1 MNPTRRSLLAGV
13 GAGALGLAGCAAPS
27 ESPQQQTDS
36 DYTDIYRQ
44 VADSVVEIHVT
55 DGEQTVGQGS
65 GFVIADGAIVT
76 NHHVVDVGP
85 TVSVRLSTHEWAEV
99 TVVGSDPHSDIAVL
113 DVDGADVDV
122 PASLSFVDEP
132 LSVGEE
138 VLAIGSPFDLSGSL
152 SQGVIS
158 GRNRSIPG
166 PGAYKVPD
174 TIQTDVA
181 LNPGSSGGPI
191 VDLAG
196 NVAGIVIAN
205 QGQTVGFAISAALA
219 RRVVPELRETGSYE
233 HSRLGISIT
242 EVGPALAEA
251 NGLAEPGG
259 LLVVRVDP
267 DGPADGVLQPSIESE
282 DSVSELVPENE
293 SQQPREDDPQSPG
306 DDPQSPGDDPQS
318 PGDDPEPT
326 TPDGSTPTGG
336 DVIVELAGEPIP
348 DSDTL
353 SSVLAL
359 ETSPGQTVPVTVI
372 RDGSRETV
380 EVTLGSRPT
389 E

>member
-27 ESPQQQTDS
+27 ESPQQTDS

-44 VADSVVEIHVT
+44 VADSVVEVHVT

-65 GFVIADGAIVT
+65 GFVTADDAIVT

-85 TVSVRLSTHEWAEV
+85 TVSVRFSTREWAAV

-113 DVDGADVDV
+113 EVDGADVEV
-122 PASLSFVDEP
+122 PEPLSFVDEP

-166 PGAYKVPD
+166 PGAYEVPD

-196 NVAGIVIAN
+196 TVAGIVIAN
-205 QGQTVGFAISAALA
+205 QGETVGFAISAALA

-233 HSRLGISIT
+233 HSRLGVSIT

-267 DGPADGVLQPSIESE
+267 DGPADGVLQPSIESD

-293 SQQPREDDPQSPG
+293 SQQPRE
-306 DDPQSPGDDPQS
+306 DDPQS

-359 ETSPGQTVPVTVI
+359 ETSPGQTVPVTVV